1 MSRWMPTAIAWLL
14 FPATG
19 IAAPSDYGRS
29 CLADPPGVEALTPA
43 FRDEIEAARLR
54 LSAHIN
60 SDHPGQHQPQAAEFG
75 SLGQLYH
82 SHLLFAPA
90 QACYQ
95 AALELQPNDYRAHY
109 YLGYLHQQQSHLDQA
124 AVEFGLALKAKPDLA
139 QAALRLALIRIEQG
153 RDQEAE
159 KLLEP
164 WRDTPDL
171 GAWVSYQLGRRALA
185 AGRYQQAL
193 EQLQQT
199 LRLAPMA
206 TRIHYP
212 LAMAW
217 RGLGDRQRA
226 RQHLALRGDREPSF
240 PDPLVTSLEAL
251 IPERQPEFHRAMT
264 AARQHHYPRAITAFR
279 QGLAADPDNPDARIS
294 LARALYLNGEPEA
307 AQAQLQRVMEQ
318 RPQPLATFLLGILAD
333 RPGHDRDAEARYQQT
348 LDQDPSHGGAHFYL
362 GNRLLARHDFGAAA
376 EHYRA
381 AHEKV
386 PDHRAALLREVLAR
400 AYDGAPEAATITALE
415 GLHHAYPSDPAIGYY
430 LTRLLA
436 LAAPASLRDP
446 ERADKLATT
455 LYGEYPGPNQAELVA
470 LVAAARGQYP
480 RAEHWMDQAIEDAQQ
495 TRPPAPPAILEQLRQ
510 LRERY
515 RHGLA
520 TTETP
525 LGDPLIPPPPDIQR
539 VFQRYPSGKAY

>member
-1 MSRWMPTAIAWLL
+1 MK
-14 FPATG
+14 
-19 IAAPSDYGRS
+19 AARVRLQQRLND
-29 CLADPPGVEALTPA
+29 ATPA
-43 FRDEIEAARLR
+43 ARQ
-54 LSAHIN
+54 I
-60 SDHPGQHQPQAAEFG
+60 QAAEFG
-75 SLGQLYH
+75 ALGQLYH
-82 SHLLFAPA
+82 SHLLFGPA

-95 AALELQPNDYRAHY
+95 AALALKPDDYRAHY
-109 YLGYLHQQQSHLDQA
+109 YLGYLQQQQSHLDQA
-124 AVEFGLALKAKPDLA
+124 VTEYGLALQAKPGLA
-139 QAALRLALIRIEQG
+139 QAGLRLAAIRIDQG
-153 RDQEAE
+153 RDQEAIE
-159 KLLEP
+159 LLTSR
-164 WRDTPDL
+164 RDAPGL
-171 GAWVSYQLGRRALA
+171 SAWTDYQLGRRALA
-185 AGRYQQAL
+185 AGRYQQAIDH
-193 EQLQQT
+193 LQQALDQEPT
-199 LRLAPMA
+199 A

-212 LAMAW
+212 LAMAY

-226 RQHLALRGDREPSF
+226 RRHLALRGDREPGF
-240 PDPLVTSLEAL
+240 PDPLVAELEAL
-251 IPERQPEFHRAMT
+251 TRTQHPDYQRAM
-264 AARQHHYPRAITAFR
+264 AAAKRRDYPAAIAAFR
-279 QGLAADPDNPDARIS
+279 AGLAKDPDNPDARIS

-318 RPQPLATFLLGILAD
+318 HPKPLATFLLGILAD
-333 RPGHDRDAEARYQQT
+333 RPGHGRDAEARYQQT
-348 LDQDPSHGGAHFYL
+348 LDQDPSHSGAHFYL
-362 GNRLLARHDFGAAA
+362 ANRLLARHDFSAAA
-376 EHYRA
+376 KHYRA

-436 LAAPASLRDP
+436 RSAQTSLRDP
-446 ERADKLATT
+446 ERAAKLATT